1 MKQKAG
7 KNVIMCKI
15 SVIIPVYNAQKYI
28 KQCLDSLIKQDFDS
42 YEIICVDDNSDDLTR
57 DILKAY
63 ALQYKKI
70 KLVLSPV
77 KMVQLFQEILD

>member
-70 KLVLSPV
+70 K
-77 KMVQLFQEILD
+77 F